1 MPRFDKPLRDF
12 LGWESWHVSCHA
24 SLIRTVKANSM
35 RQSDAYLPLDAAG
48 SELRST
54 VPDTVAQFLT
64 LSLLGA
70 REAAQL
76 PSNHDGFDEDVN
88 VYLVGL
94 LARFLESTYHEQAS
108 RYVHSTDL
116 DLADAV
122 RDGADERLRFRI
134 YKTNA
139 DHLLLAIGLFHQ
151 VDGSGRPGRAHE
163 FLQRQPIEFIGR
175 GSSYYHMASSSLRR
189 LRRRPTAQELALSK
203 LGDGFE
209 SYVAVLRR
217 LRSNYFHLV
226 GRLGEGS
233 LFHLARSRPEALSSA
248 ECGALYDRFLDALSA
263 WRDAP
268 DDEHYAQLEECVRC
282 VREAVPE
289 FTFEMPQAEA
299 S

>member
-1 MPRFDKPLRDF
+1 
-12 LGWESWHVSCHA
+12 
-24 SLIRTVKANSM
+24 M
-35 RQSDAYLPLDAAG
+35 RPNDAYLQLDAAG
-48 SELRST
+48 SELRSV

-70 REAAQL
+70 REAASL
-76 PSNHDGFDEDVN
+76 PSNCDGFDEDVN
-88 VYLVGL
+88 IYLVGL
-94 LARFLESTYHEQAS
+94 LARFLESAYHEQAS

-122 RDGADERLRFRI
+122 RDGADERLSFRI

-139 DHLLLAIGLFHQ
+139 DHLLLGIGLFHH
-151 VDGSGRPGRAHE
+151 VEGSGRSGRAHE
-163 FLQRQPIEFIGR
+163 FFQREPIEFIGR

-189 LRRRPTAQELALSK
+189 LRRRPTAQESALSK

-209 SYVAVLRR
+209 SYVGVLRR

-226 GRLGEGS
+226 ARIGEGS
-233 LFHLARSRPEALSSA
+233 LYHLARSQPEDPSGTDCA
-248 ECGALYDRFLDALSA
+248 ALYDGFLDALSA
-263 WRDAP
+263 WRTAP
-268 DDEHYAQLEECVRC
+268 DDEHYAQLEACVRR
-282 VREAVPE
+282 VREADPD